1 MEKYRVNL
9 MMCAGTGCIASG
21 TPKVKAALS
30 EELKK
35 RGLENEIQVIMTGC
49 NGFCAQGPIVSVY
62 PDNIFYQ
69 SLKVEDIPFL
79 VEEHFLKGRPVKK
92 LMYQEPAEKI
102 ALPAMGEIPF
112 FKYQVLR
119 VLRNKGLIDPEK
131 IEEYIARDG
140 YLAAAKALTEM
151 TPEEI
156 IKVVKDSGVR
166 GRGGAGFPTGLKWEF
181 ASKSQAD
188 QKFMLCN
195 GDEGDPGAFM
205 DRSVMEADPH
215 SVIEG
220 MIIGA
225 RAIGASKG
233 VIYCRAEY
241 PLAVERLRIA
251 ISQAYDSGLL
261 GKNILGS
268 DFSFDLS
275 IYLGAGAFV
284 CGEETALMRSIE
296 GKRGMP
302 IPRPPFPAHK
312 GLWEK
317 PSVLNNVETL
327 AQIAPII
334 LNGSEWYR
342 SLGTEKSTG
351 TKVFALTGAIHNVG
365 LVEVPM
371 GVPLKRIIYDI
382 GGGIKK
388 GKFKAV
394 QLGGPSGGCI
404 PDSLIETPVTYEDI
418 VATGAIVGSGGMVVL
433 DDSNCM
439 VSLARFFLGFTTE
452 ESCGK
457 CPPCR
462 VGTKILLDILEDI
475 TEGRGKEADVDTL
488 EDLSRDIIATSLCG
502 LGQTAPN
509 PILTTIKYFK
519 HEYESHIKYKRCEA
533 MVCKEIISSP
543 CQHTCPI
550 GTEVPVY
557 AALIAHSRFDEAVQ
571 VIKKD
576 NPLASVCGRVC
587 THPCESNCKSGE
599 VGEPLAVREL
609 KRFATDYAFKTGYK
623 MPVKR
628 KELKNKKV
636 AIIGSG
642 PGGLT
647 AGYFLSLEGYDVTIF
662 EAKNVLGGMLRV
674 AIPIYRLPRELV
686 DADIEAIKEAGVKFQ
701 TNTALGKDISI
712 NSLFNDGYEAI
723 FISVGAHKP
732 MDLGI
737 PGEDSEGVI
746 GSLKF
751 LEAVNLG
758 KEIKVG
764 NRIGIIGGG
773 NAAVDAARSAHRLSN
788 TEKVTLIYRRT
799 RAEMPA
805 WKEEVDATIE
815 EGVDIQFLTAPTR
828 VLTQDGKLTGIEAIR
843 MELGEPDASGRRRP
857 VPVKGSE
864 FIIELDTLIRAIGET
879 PDVTFLRDQGLEVS
893 DRNRLIV
900 DPETLATQR
909 PGVFAG
915 GDAVTGPKTVIH
927 AIAAGKIAA
936 QSIDKYLRS
945 ESLERE
951 YKVTRPSMY
960 IEPVELTDEEIE
972 SAKRP
977 KSPHL
982 PPEQRVKNF
991 KEVELGFTEEM
1002 AVNEARR
1009 CLRCE
1014 LGTAEGTQAMQEMRE
1029 KKKMETELQKVGGGE
1044 K

>member
-1 MEKYRVNL
+1 MEKPFRANVML
-9 MMCAGTGCIASG
+9 CAGTGCIACKSMI
-21 TPKVKAALS
+21 VKNALK

-35 RGLENEIQVIMTGC
+35 RGLEEEIRVIMTGC
-49 NGFCAQGPIVSVY
+49 NGYCAQGPVMAVY
-62 PDNIFYQ
+62 PDRVFYQ
-69 SLKVEDIPFL
+69 FVTVEDIPML
-79 VEEHFLKGRPVKK
+79 VEEHFLKGRPYEKLMFKEPEKK
-92 LMYQEPAEKI
+92 LPI
-102 ALPAMGEIPF
+102 PAMEEIPF

-119 VLRNKGLIDPEK
+119 VLRNKGLIDPESLDD
-131 IEEYIARDG
+131 YIARDG
-140 YLAAAKALTEM
+140 YLGAAKALTEM

-156 IKVVKDSGVR
+156 IKVVKDSGLR

-181 ASKSQAD
+181 ASKSKAD
-188 QKFMLCN
+188 QKYMLCN

-220 MIIGA
+220 MIIGGK
-225 RAIGASKG
+225 AIGATKG
-233 VIYCRAEY
+233 VIYVRAEY
-241 PLAVERLRIA
+241 PLAVKRLRIA
-251 ISQAYDSGLL
+251 IAHAYDAGLL
-261 GKNILGS
+261 GKNIFGS
-268 DFSFDLS
+268 GFDFDLS

-317 PSVLNNVETL
+317 PTVLNNVETL
-327 AQIAPII
+327 SQIPQII
-334 LNGSEWYR
+334 INGSEWYR

-351 TKVFALTGAIHNVG
+351 TKVFALTGAINNVG

-371 GVPLKRIIYDI
+371 GVPLRTIIYDI

-404 PDSLIETPVTYEDI
+404 PSSLIDTPVTYEDI

-439 VSLARFFLGFTTE
+439 VSLAQFFLGFTTD

-457 CPPCR
+457 CVPCR
-462 VGTKILLDILEDI
+462 VGTKILHDILTDI
-475 TEGRGKEADVDTL
+475 IEGRGKEGDIETL
-488 EDLSRDIIATSLCG
+488 EDLGKDIIAGSLCG
-502 LGQTAPN
+502 LGMTAPN
-509 PILTTIKYFK
+509 PVLTTIKYFRD
-519 HEYESHIKYKRCEA
+519 EYESHIKYKRCEA

-557 AALIAHSRFDEAVQ
+557 SALIALRRFDEAVE
-571 VIKKD
+571 VIRKD

-587 THPCESNCKSGE
+587 THPCEGNCKSGE
-599 VGEPLAVREL
+599 VGQPLAIRAL
-609 KRFATDYAFKTGYK
+609 KRFATDYGLKTGFK
-623 MPVKR
+623 MPIKR
-628 KELKNKKV
+628 KEPKNKKV

-642 PGGLT
+642 PSGLT

-662 EAKNVLGGMLRV
+662 EAKDVLGGMLRV
-674 AIPIYRLPRELV
+674 AIPTYRLPRELL

-701 TNTALGKDISI
+701 TNTALGKEISI
-712 NSLFNDGYEAI
+712 NSLFNDGYKAI

-732 MDLGI
+732 MELDI

-746 GSLKF
+746 GSLRF

-758 KEIKVG
+758 REIAIGKKV
-764 NRIGIIGGG
+764 GIIGGG
-773 NAAVDAARSAHRLSN
+773 NAAVDAARAAHRLPN

-805 WKEEVDATIE
+805 FKEEVDAAIE
-815 EGVDIQFLTAPTR
+815 EGIDIQFLTAPTGI
-828 VLTQDGKLTGIEAIR
+828 LTQNGKLTAIEAIR

-857 VPVKGSE
+857 VPISDSE

-879 PDVTFLRDQGLEVS
+879 PDVTFLRDQGLDVS
-893 DRNRLIV
+893 RRNTLVV

-909 PGVFAG
+909 LGVFAG

-927 AIAAGKIAA
+927 AISAGKMAA
-936 QSIDKYLRS
+936 ESINKYLKG
-945 ESLERE
+945 ESLARE
-951 YKVTRPSMY
+951 YKVTRPSRY

-972 SAKRP
+972 GAKRVETR
-977 KSPHL
+977 HL
-982 PPEQRVKNF
+982 PPKGRVKNF

-1002 AVNEARR
+1002 AVKEARR

-1014 LGTAEGTQAMQEMRE
+1014 LGTAEGVQAMQEMRE
-1029 KKKMETELQKVGGGE
+1029 KKKMELELEKIGE
-1044 K
+1044 R